1 MDALSSLT
9 DHQRSVLEQYQTNRL
24 SVKKSRTYSDDIA
37 SSIRILR
44 ENNWDIELAEQN
56 SYQNTNSQS
65 YTVHHE
71 QDSPSS
77 TSALLGNN
85 SATSTSSSTSNKRL
99 LWIFMWP
106 FSLAW
111 RILGSLFHLTA
122 RLLYRPSIA
131 GPRRD
136 ARSEADRF
144 LRDFESTYGTTHPA
158 FFSEGGYT
166 QALKAAK
173 RELKYMLVIL
183 CSEEHDDNDAF
194 CRETLT
200 DVELLD
206 FLRQKQVICW
216 AGNVR
221 YTEAYQVS
229 NTLEATT
236 YPFLAVIALQQTN
249 GTSKMAVVDRMEGP
263 LSAHAI
269 MRRFDSVIARI
280 GHSLDHLRA
289 ERAQRETERRLRQ
302 EQDQAYRDSLSADQ
316 RKKELLQKK
325 KDAAL
330 RAKQA
335 KAEVARKRR
344 QYIQY
349 LCQHALKREIAPD
362 QKATRISFRLANGDR
377 VIRQFSG
384 DDTLVSLYEY
394 IEAYSHMDDST
405 ISDEPVALPE
415 DYQHHYKFTMHSPF
429 PKKVYLP
436 DPSKKIMDEKGLWPS
451 ATLIVD
457 TNEEEEEEEEEGEE
471 SEDEEDIVD

>member
-1 MDALSSLT
+1 MDALNSLT
-9 DHQRSVLEQYQTNRL
+9 DHQRSVLEQYQ
-24 SVKKSRTYSDDIA
+24 SRTYSEDITT
-37 SSIRILR
+37 SIRILR

-56 SYQNTNSQS
+56 SYQNTDSRS
-65 YTVHHE
+65 YAAHHE
-71 QDSPSS
+71 QDSLSS

-85 SATSTSSSTSNKRL
+85 AGTNASSSNKRL

-111 RILGSLFHLTA
+111 RIIGSLFHFTA
-122 RLLYRPSIA
+122 RLLYRPSIT

-136 ARSEADRF
+136 ARTEADRF
-144 LRDFESTYGTTHPA
+144 LRDFESTYGTTHPE

-173 RELKYMLVIL
+173 KELKYMLVIL
-183 CSEEHDDNDAF
+183 CSEEHDDNNAF

-206 FLRQKQVICW
+206 FLHQKQVICW

-229 NTLEATT
+229 NTLQATT
-236 YPFLAVIALQQTN
+236 YPFLAIIALQQTN
-249 GTSKMAVVDRMEGP
+249 GTSKMSVVDRMEGP
-263 LSAHAI
+263 LSASSI

-302 EQDQAYRDSLSADQ
+302 EQDQAYRESLNADQ
-316 RKKELLQKK
+316 RKQELLQKK

-330 RAKQA
+330 KAKQA
-335 KAEVARKRR
+335 KETLARKRR

-349 LCQHALKREIAPD
+349 LCQHALKRDITPD
-362 QKATRISFRLANGDR
+362 QKATRISFRLSNGDR

-384 DDTLVSLYEY
+384 DDTLASLYEY
-394 IEAYSHMDDST
+394 IEAYSHMDS
-405 ISDEPVALPE
+405 IVSDVPVSLPE
-415 DYQHHYKFTMHSPF
+415 NYVHQYKFTMHSPF
-429 PKKVYLP
+429 PKTVYLP
-436 DPSKKIMDEKGLWPS
+436 DPSKKIIDEKGLWPS

-457 TNEEEEEEEEEGEE
+457 TNEEEEEEEE
-471 SEDEEDIVD
+471 SQDSHEEDVD